1 MTISGL
7 RFSTGWCGMTSHPC
21 PCCKTGRRLAGK
33 YLCRYCWFK
42 LPASSRQALNLRDTD
57 AMARL
62 QMLYRK
68 IGAGE
73 ALGTMII
80 PWRVDDGTS

>member
-1 MTISGL
+1 MV
-7 RFSTGWCGMTSHPC
+7 SHPC
-21 PCCKTGRRLAGK
+21 PCCKTGRRVPRK

-42 LPASSRQALNLRDTD
+42 LPARSRQALNLRDLD
-57 AMARL
+57 AMFRL

-73 ALGTMII
+73 PLDQIQI